1 MGPDTVISG
10 AEEEVIEVGSN
21 DELPGEVVN
30 RQSESEYRSSF
41 ADLAPVGGLEHGGE
55 RDQAVAISDTE
66 GGQLAEHVQSG
77 YTSEKERRQDEH
89 EAEKEQPAGQ
99 SQRPVRER
107 KPSDS
112 YGG

>member
-30 RQSESEYRSSF
+30 VQSESEYRFSF
-41 ADLAPVGGLEHGGE
+41 ADSAPVGELEHGGE
-55 RDQAVAISDTE
+55 RDQVVAIT
-66 GGQLAEHVQSG
+66 
-77 YTSEKERRQDEH
+77 DEQ

-107 KPSDS
+107 KPPDRD
-112 YGG
+112 GG